1 MELITKKG
9 DKKNL
14 IFGKYKLTKI
24 IGSGSFG
31 YVYEGINVIDNKK
44 VAVKVENKEKGLNL
58 LEKESFYLY
67 NLKGVGLPEV
77 ISFGYSGKYNILVQ
91 SLLGESLG
99 RIFYKNKN
107 TFSLKDICMFSIQ
120 ILHRIE
126 HVHSKYIIHR
136 DIKPENFLI
145 GNPDKYLIYII
156 DFGLSK
162 KYKSSRTNKHVQF
175 RLTKK
180 FTGTARY
187 ASLNAIR
194 GAEQSRRDDLEA
206 IGYMLL
212 FFFSN
217 GKLPW
222 QGVSCK
228 AKAEKY
234 SKIYYMKKTLD
245 FDDFC
250 KNMPKE
256 IITYMLYCREL
267 DFEQKPDY
275 NYLRGLFE
283 NVLKSNG
290 TFNDLHFSWIKD
302 ISILKNNKN
311 SENKIKQINM
321 SKRKESPQSR
331 IFKKL
336 ESSRDT
342 NKDKIQEK
350 EKEKEKAK
358 IKEIESENDIK
369 SLKTNNS
376 LQNIQNI
383 VILKYQ
389 TTPQNIVHKKFNSSG
404 DNILFRN
411 KDSEN
416 YKSGIAQYDISIGDE
431 DQINNKTFTNKKGNI
446 NSIQKILNKNLSYN
460 KQNICKNNLY
470 YFSGNINDL
479 SKSLVMK
486 NMNHNKLN
494 EYGMEQNNINNQ
506 DIKKQNTTFFNHN
519 RLLSSNSINRSASN
533 NYNIVSQNIMKSFS
547 FINKNKPKIEENKET
562 KENININLSNYNNQK
577 YNKSLITQ
585 KFSFNKNNIS
595 NNNTNN
601 NTKHNTKTNSK
612 NDIKY
617 NTNNNTNTNKNNN
630 NHQIKKKEYNFK
642 NKYKSLKIS
651 SYIKNNIQN
660 GIKKQNTNINI
671 SKNKNNTYV
680 NKINNNNTS
689 KNKQSNILNQTKVKK
704 LDNTTVKKDKKRKII
719 KMKIKNIPNINIQ
732 ISSNNLNCK
741 SAANILKKNT
751 SPNDHNNIK
760 FSFIQNINNKRLK
773 KENQIKT
780 ENFSCNNNFNNNIE
794 GKINKIKSMQ
804 IHSNIKKKDS
814 LNNYKKITT
823 KEIFKHNIN
832 NNNKKNDF
840 NNYNILNLNQSRIN
854 KYKNLRHKNA
864 KKYENYPTQKS
875 MTGVMDSSIQKP
887 RITNQTI
894 NSTINNCNTVNNTIN
909 TNNNTNTII
918 SIYNNYNIDKNNKR
932 YGFIHKKID
941 SYNIALDTLKNI
953 NKENYKN
960 NYSCNGYKIKL
971 NNYKSYINLNP
982 RKNTTL
988 NNMPSINQLSNYATL
1003 NSKFNNDSNHYNSQV
1018 LSNKD
1023 FSCHDNY
1030 PIKKMSNYFSLNNFE
1045 KDIGEFNQKKMMNL
1059 SSSRTNLNSYRIKEM
1074 LNEFNNNNNREKN
1087 KNEIIV
1093 RKMERNKTEN
1103 YMDLNTKFFLKNN
1116 KENVRNNK
1124 RYEHSFNINR
1134 SNSFL
1139 FGSNYLNFGFKNQN
1153 LLNKIDNNLHSIN
1166 RKNTEILYQGLPSLK
1181 MNYNIYDY
1189 SNIINKKNE
1198 PIYKHNR
1205 AQSRDY
1211 YDLNYNSNR
1220 CKRPYDI
1227 FS

>member
-107 TFSLKDICMFSIQ
+107 SFSLKDICMFSIQ

-342 NKDKIQEK
+342 NKEKIQEK

-389 TTPQNIVHKKFNSSG
+389 TTPQYIVHKKFNSSG

-773 KENQIKT
+773 KENQLKT

-814 LNNYKKITT
+814 LSNYKKITT

-988 NNMPSINQLSNYATL
+988 NNMPSINLLSNYATL

-1181 MNYNIYDY
+1181 MDYNIYDY

>member
-342 NKDKIQEK
+342 NKEKMQEK